1 MTSMQWMGCFMI
13 VVIAVI
19 TVKVWIE
26 FNEFDFVKRVK
37 EAKEQRIQDERWNKF
52 YNDKDV
58 I

>member
-1 MTSMQWMGCFMI
+1 MQWMGCFMI

-26 FNEFDFVKRVK
+26 FNGFDFVKRVK

>member
-19 TVKVWIE
+19 TVKVWLE